1 MHTTAI
7 ERTSN
12 RELIVTRAFNAPA
25 RSVFEAWAKPALM
38 KQWWV
43 PKSMG
48 MSLLSCEMDARTGGR
63 YRFEF
68 KHPAVEQPLTFFGT
82 YVDVIPGKRLVWTNE
97 ESDQG
102 AVTTVTFEEKGGTT
116 LLTLHDLYP
125 TKEAFDAGAEGTEAC
140 MPEQLEQLDG
150 LLASLSSHSG

>member
-1 MHTTAI
+1 MHITAI
-7 ERTSN
+7 ERTSE
-12 RELIVTRAFNAPA
+12 RELVVKRTFSAPA
-25 RSVFEAWAKPALM
+25 RSVFEAWTSPALM

-48 MSLLSCEMDARTGGR
+48 MILLSCEMDARTGGR

-68 KHPAVEQPLTFFGT
+68 SHPASEQPLAFFGT
-82 YVDVIPGKRLVWTNE
+82 YLDVIPHQRLVWTNE
-97 ESDQG
+97 ESEQG
-102 AVTTVTFEEKGGTT
+102 AVTTVTFEERGGTT
-116 LLTLHDLYP
+116 LLTLRDLYP

-140 MPEQLEQLDG
+140 MPEQFEQLEG